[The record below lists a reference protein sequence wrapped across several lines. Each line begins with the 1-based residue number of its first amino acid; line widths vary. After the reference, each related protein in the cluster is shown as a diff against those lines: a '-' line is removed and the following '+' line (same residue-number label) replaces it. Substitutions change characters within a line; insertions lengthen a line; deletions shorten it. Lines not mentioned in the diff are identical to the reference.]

1 IFFNKSQILCE
12 HTPNMVENENLGQVQ
27 VLLKPL
33 QMELTKSMT
42 SVPKE
47 DTRLLMQCKGRS
59 QAAIKKIRAI
69 QKIVHGKNQK
79 DIGQCCYEDTL
90 KKVTNN
96 GQELSDRKV
105 FLVDELLIFCKPM
118 KIDVIFTYFD
128 EKNFTYQDKFQLEEK
143 LFISKVDIIDRKDI
157 EELKNAFE
165 I

>member
-1 IFFNKSQILCE
+1 MGTWHHGLQDVLMESVTKDSTEKIQPEVTNHLADINQHFYEYLILCE

-79 DIGQCCYEDTL
+79 DIGQCCYGE
-90 KKVTNN
+90 
-96 GQELSDRKV
+96 
-105 FLVDELLIFCKPM
+105 
-118 KIDVIFTYFD
+118 
-128 EKNFTYQDKFQLEEK
+128 
-143 LFISKVDIIDRKDI
+143 FIRRIH
-157 EELKNAFE
+157 
-165 I
+165 